1 MRRNKLLGVIY
12 LLYCLAIIG
21 LSLADYFLMLGIRKF
36 FGSAA
41 FVILALYFFSKV
53 SLSYTMNSMP
63 VKFAQEQA
71 KEQSKYDWISLKGF
85 LLTILPLA
93 LAYFSCFL

>member
-1 MRRNKLLGVIY
+1 
-12 LLYCLAIIG
+12 
-21 LSLADYFLMLGIRKF
+21 
-36 FGSAA
+36 
-41 FVILALYFFSKV
+41 
-53 SLSYTMNSMP
+53 MNSMP

-85 LLTILPLA
+85 LLIILPLA

>member
-41 FVILALYFFSKV
+41 FVILALYF
-53 SLSYTMNSMP
+53 LSYTMNSMP

-85 LLTILPLA
+85 LLIILPLA